1 VLYFAGSMSHE
12 TRQALLDLSAYFI
25 DNQDRQRVS
34 YLLYMIAISPEFNLQ
49 Y

>member
-1 VLYFAGSMSHE
+1 MHLKYHFSIY
-12 TRQALLDLSAYFI
+12 LDAYF
-25 DNQDRQRVS
+25 DDDQYRERVS